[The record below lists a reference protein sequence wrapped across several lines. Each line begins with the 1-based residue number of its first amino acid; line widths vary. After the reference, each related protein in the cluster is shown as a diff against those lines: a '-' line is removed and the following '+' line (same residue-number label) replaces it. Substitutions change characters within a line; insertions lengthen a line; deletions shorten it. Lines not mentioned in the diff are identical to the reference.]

1 VLAHDLLYL
10 ATNPFWSVIMLTNT
24 AYTSRSSKSQIRDK
38 AWDEISALEKRFPR
52 IAREISLLWSGNE
65 IVDYIDSLLLD
76 NRGERMGFPI
86 EVLDELMFLAG
97 IRWHVNHLC
106 GTVIESTLPEEFN
119 FTGHNVEN
127 GGAPSGTWILL

>member
-1 VLAHDLLYL
+1 VLARDLLYIT
-10 ATNPFWSVIMLTNT
+10 TNPFWSAIMLTNAT
-24 AYTSRSSKSQIRDK
+24 CTNRSSKPQTRDN
-38 AWDEISALEKRFPR
+38 AWCEISALEQRFPR
-52 IAREISLLWSGNE
+52 IAKEISILWGSNE
-65 IVDYIDSLLLD
+65 INDYIDSLLLD

-97 IRWHVNHLC
+97 IRWHLDHLC

-119 FTGHNVEN
+119 FTGHQVEN